1 MAKPTKED
9 AREAIERLGLPPNRF
24 GHYTVGDYK
33 LKFLQRAIR
42 VERRFKY
49 ESGGRLSACGPAQA
63 GGGIRIRTYFYSKLV
78 PGQLEGLVNLLK
90 NRNGGHHHGNKE
102 ESSE

>member
-9 AREAIERLGLPPNRF
+9 AREAIEKLGLRPDRW
-24 GHYTVGDYK
+24 GGYTVGDYK

-42 VERRFKY
+42 VERRFRY
-49 ESGGRLSACGPAQA
+49 ESGGR
-63 GGGIRIRTYFYSKLV
+63 GGIRIRTYFYSKLV

-90 NRNGGHHHGNKE
+90 NRNGGHDNGRE

>member
-63 GGGIRIRTYFYSKLV
+63 GPRAPRNAFSQPFSFLDASLV
-78 PGQLEGLVNLLK
+78 VFA
-90 NRNGGHHHGNKE
+90 
-102 ESSE
+102 